1 MIRVLFVSQTSACF
15 ELVNDAPYYAPQAYQ
30 VSLNGNKA
38 LEGDSNVFSLFGL
51 KPDTSYDLTVTFVPK
66 ENDVTALFAETL
78 SFQTKADVCAV
89 NVQDFGALGDG
100 QKDDTKAIQTA
111 IHFLPKGGRLF
122 FPAGTY
128 VTLPLA
134 LKSHMTLEFAEGA
147 TLLGSTDRAAYPVLP
162 GEVKDMT
169 TGEPICFGTFEGLS
183 QPMNQGLIMAAF
195 AEDITIIGPGTVD
208 GNAQNTDFWTNFKEV
223 PITRPR
229 LFFFN
234 RCENINIHGITGCN
248 SASWQFH
255 PFFSKNVS
263 FYQVSIK
270 APKVSPNTDAI
281 DPEACDNVQIIGCR
295 FSVGDDCIA
304 IKSGK
309 IELGKRYKQPADHH
323 VIRNCLMEFG
333 HGAVT
338 LGSEIGAGVKNLEVS
353 HCYFRQTDRG
363 LRIKTRRGR
372 GEDCVIDQV
381 AFENIRMDGV
391 LTPIVINMYYNCCD
405 PDRHSEYVWSR
416 EKLPVDD
423 RTPYMGSFAF
433 RDLVCTG
440 AEVAACYIDGL
451 PERPVGEVVME
462 NVQVSFAEDAKP
474 GIPAME
480 EFAEKRCR
488 LGLFMDNVEKIRL
501 KNVHLDGVVGED
513 VVAAHYGSLERE

>member
-15 ELVNDAPYYAPQAYQ
+15 ELENDAPYYAPQAYQ
-30 VSLNGNKA
+30 VICNGEKA
-38 LEGDSNVFSLFGL
+38 FEGDSNVFSLFGL
-51 KPDTSYDLTVTFVPK
+51 KPDASYELTLQFMPK
-66 ENDVTALFAETL
+66 EEGVSPLPTETC
-78 SFQTKADVCAV
+78 SFHTKADVCAI
-89 NVQDFGALGDG
+89 NVRDFGATGDG
-100 QKDDTKAIQTA
+100 KTDDTCAIQTA
-111 IHFLPKGGRLF
+111 IHFLPKGGRLY

-128 VTLPLA
+128 STLPLA
-134 LKSHMTLEFAEGA
+134 LKSHITLEFAEGA
-147 TLLGSTDRAAYPVLP
+147 TLLGSTDRASYPVLP

-183 QPMNQGLIMAAF
+183 QPMNQGFVMAAY

-208 GNAQNTDFWTNFKEV
+208 GNAQNTDFWTNFKDV

-234 RCENINIHGITGCN
+234 RCENVCIHGITGCN

-255 PFFSKNVS
+255 PYFSKNVS
-263 FYQVSIK
+263 FYQVTVK

-281 DPEACDNVQIIGCR
+281 DPEACDHVNIIGCR

-304 IKSGK
+304 VKSGK
-309 IELGKRYKQPADHH
+309 IELGKRYKQAADHH

-416 EKLPVDD
+416 EKLPIDD
-423 RTPYMGSFAF
+423 RTPYLGSFAF
-433 RDLVCTG
+433 RDLDCTD
-440 AEVAACYIDGL
+440 AQVAACYIDGL
-451 PERPVGEVVME
+451 PEQPVGEVVME
-462 NVQVSFAEDAKP
+462 NVNVSFAEDAKP

-480 EFAEKRCR
+480 EFAKQRCR
-488 LGLFMDNVEKIRL
+488 LGLFMDNVKSIRL
-501 KNVHLDGVVGED
+501 KNVHLEGVDGEE
-513 VVAAHYGSLERE
+513 VVADHYGSLVRE